1 MGFGTLFFGY
11 FLLLNITYFS
21 FTDLIS
27 ALIMAMGLYKLS
39 EVSPQFKNG
48 FYSSVAFA
56 LIGGVELVCSFVS
69 MFSPTASAVNTVLD
83 YASPIRYVVITIITL
98 FILQGIEKLA
108 DEVGLA
114 ELSKKAHVQIYASML
129 VYAVMAILSVPI
141 KNSNETVTLAL
152 AIASVITMLAVFIV
166 VGTSLVTI
174 YRAYMKICM
183 PDDVD
188 NDTADTPSRFEFIN
202 KHREHTEAKQ
212 REYAEY
218 RLEKFKKKN
227 SKKKKK

>member
-1 MGFGTLFFGY
+1 
-11 FLLLNITYFS
+11 
-21 FTDLIS
+21 
-27 ALIMAMGLYKLS
+27 
-39 EVSPQFKNG
+39 
-48 FYSSVAFA
+48 
-56 LIGGVELVCSFVS
+56 

-129 VYAVMAILSVPI
+129 VYAVMAILSVPM

-188 NDTADTPSRFEFIN
+188 NDTPDTPSRFEFIN